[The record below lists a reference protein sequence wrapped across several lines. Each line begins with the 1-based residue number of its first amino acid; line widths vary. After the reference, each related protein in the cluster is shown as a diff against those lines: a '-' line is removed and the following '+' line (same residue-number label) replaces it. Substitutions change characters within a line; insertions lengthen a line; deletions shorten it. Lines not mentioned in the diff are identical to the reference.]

1 LGETK
6 GTMDTG
12 RAWGWG
18 LIALGGTIGLLLLL
32 WLLVT
37 AASGELRAGG
47 FVLGLVLV
55 AVLALP
61 LLGGGYYLLQRSATE
76 AQEAARFE
84 ARRRLL
90 ESDRLFRQQAAAT
103 LRQLAEQAARTA
115 QETAVAE
122 RLQALATRIEQAA
135 RDEVAWYEASPLA
148 DADLPLLRRF
158 DDALQAETDRL
169 AELLARGERDAEE
182 VEALLDRWERTYRQ
196 REALLVS
203 GRRAPAVAPE
213 ALLRARPPTRG
224 VEALNALA
232 LGDAVTVDFEDYLV
246 QGVVSY
252 FAEGR
257 TWRLFILR
265 DGDTERW
272 LWSAPG
278 GLSWAVLEPLAS
290 PPTPGTPQLEAEGV
304 SLALVESGSATV
316 DLATVG
322 GTEQGIPVDYWRYT
336 GPDRRLAWVE
346 RWPRETRAGVG
357 REIFPDTIAVWPRSA
372 PVSSG

>member
-1 LGETK
+1 
-6 GTMDTG
+6 MDTG
-12 RAWGWG
+12 RAWGLG
-18 LIALGGTIGLLLLL
+18 LIALGGAVGLLLLL

-76 AQEAARFE
+76 AQAAARFE

-90 ESDRLFRQQAAAT
+90 EGDRLFRQQTAAT

-122 RLQALATRIEQAA
+122 RLQALAARIEQAR

-148 DADLPLLRRF
+148 DDDLPLVRRF

-169 AELLARGERDAEE
+169 AELLARAGRGEPVAGEL
-182 VEALLDRWERTYRQ
+182 EALLDRWERTYRQ

-224 VEALNALA
+224 AAALGALA

-278 GLSWAVLEPLAS
+278 GLSWAVLEPLATA
-290 PPTPGTPQLEAEGV
+290 PAPGAPQLEAEGV
-304 SLALVESGSATV
+304 SLALVESGSATA
-316 DLATVG
+316 DLVTVG

-357 REIFPDTIAVWPRSA
+357 RETFPEAIAVWPRSA